1 MAANITDA
9 AIYAYYF
16 DDPTVPSS
24 FGLIDTQPDSWAADI
39 AMMDQRADRLEAMHE
54 ECNVLMNSLKAAPDD
69 PALRGALSQYLPI
82 ARAEWVTLKESDLE
96 FSEFTKATIRKKWYR
111 TGAISDM
118 ALTNNRR
125 LFGELMGE
133 AKALVR
139 APLANAQGRMAP
151 DSLLQRQVAKL
162 ADDVEAANRPSLSEG
177 SRPAE
182 LQKMM
187 AVVTAHYDAL
197 TTLLG
202 HAPGQS
208 LKQYQ
213 ENKFKL
219 TKESENHAKF
229 IGKMMKPADY
239 LMEPPL
245 NSGPSTDKYSV
256 AGRLLDHFVKIDTAM
271 GNFLGACFEGKEA
284 IYTVDV
290 TKIAVAV
297 QTLGV
302 DAVIWWNNLG
312 LPAYHDLNHNY
323 DLWKRFVIL
332 EFTPANMDEWAFN
345 AFKKKA
351 ERGNYIIGK
360 MKFNEWYHD
369 LDKLVQMNKP
379 ARPGL
384 DLNPETIW
392 VSIHAGLPVN
402 IREAFDKQKFNHKT
416 PLSDLKLCAATVEN
430 QVASYIET
438 QNHSD
443 PGYMNS
449 TRNPF
454 QRYPRPSQGVKWT
467 PKPPPKPNFAPKGL
481 NTIGAREE
489 AYGDSSESS
498 DDDTLNVIEEET
510 DGLEEAWSHNCC
522 ALRDMPDEQYKKLM
536 ADFQMVKGSCFNCGK
551 EGHYARDCPE
561 IKKTSKFNHRN
572 RSLGQAPKAFF
583 RRSQRTGDIRSMK
596 QVDSA
601 KAAVEFLQ
609 KSNRKNDLLLVMQ
622 DDEQLFVR
630 A

>member
-1 MAANITDA
+1 
-9 AIYAYYF
+9 
-16 DDPTVPSS
+16 
-24 FGLIDTQPDSWAADI
+24 
-39 AMMDQRADRLEAMHE
+39 
-54 ECNVLMNSLKAAPDD
+54 
-69 PALRGALSQYLPI
+69 
-82 ARAEWVTLKESDLE
+82 
-96 FSEFTKATIRKKWYR
+96 
-111 TGAISDM
+111 
-118 ALTNNRR
+118 
-125 LFGELMGE
+125 
-133 AKALVR
+133 
-139 APLANAQGRMAP
+139 
-151 DSLLQRQVAKL
+151 
-162 ADDVEAANRPSLSEG
+162 
-177 SRPAE
+177 
-182 LQKMM
+182 
-187 AVVTAHYDAL
+187 
-197 TTLLG
+197 
-202 HAPGQS
+202 
-208 LKQYQ
+208 
-213 ENKFKL
+213 
-219 TKESENHAKF
+219 
-229 IGKMMKPADY
+229 
-239 LMEPPL
+239 
-245 NSGPSTDKYSV
+245 
-256 AGRLLDHFVKIDTAM
+256 
-271 GNFLGACFEGKEA
+271 
-284 IYTVDV
+284 
-290 TKIAVAV
+290 
-297 QTLGV
+297 
-302 DAVIWWNNLG
+302 
-312 LPAYHDLNHNY
+312 
-323 DLWKRFVIL
+323 
-332 EFTPANMDEWAFN
+332 
-345 AFKKKA
+345 
-351 ERGNYIIGK
+351 

-522 ALRDMPDEQYKKLM
+522 ALRDMPDEQYKKLK